1 MVQTAITDGVGV
13 MKLRKKTINEI
24 ADMICGN
31 DESKHFTYRSSIYLT
46 KFFEECGLDYVHDG
60 STRKR
65 WVADVLRKIL
75 SESGSNLH
83 LLPDNFVLVIREL
96 MDIYD
101 AVDSDPKRENALEE
115 LNSSLAR
122 DGFQAYYDDERICQI
137 LKSGTQVNSSAILSP
152 QRAWTKEEQEV
163 CKSIKKFME
172 TSSEDVITEEILLP
186 LFHHLGFQ
194 RITHADHKDK
204 ALEYGKDIWMKY
216 ILPTSHNLYFGVQ
229 VKKGTIRSSGKPNSS
244 NIAELLS
251 QIKMMLDHAIFDP
264 EINKRRL
271 VDHAIIVASGEITK
285 QARNWLGEKLD
296 ASQRSQI
303 LFMEQKDVLDL
314 FIKHK
319 VPLPSVITG
328 RSDASDLSDSLPF

>member
-1 MVQTAITDGVGV
+1 
-13 MKLRKKTINEI
+13 MKLKKKTIIEI

-31 DESKHFTYRSSIYLT
+31 EGKYFIYRSSSYLT
-46 KFFEECGLDYVHDG
+46 EFFEECGLNYVHDG
-60 STRKR
+60 STRKW
-65 WVADVLRKIL
+65 WVVGVLSSIL
-75 SESGSNLH
+75 SEPGINPH
-83 LLPDNFVLVIREL
+83 LLPDKFILVIREL
-96 MDIYD
+96 MDIHD
-101 AVDSDPKRENALEE
+101 ATDSDPGRKNALKQ

-137 LKSGTQVNSSAILSP
+137 LENKTRVNSSAILSP
-152 QRAWTKEEQEV
+152 QRAWTNEERET

-172 TSSEDVITEEILLP
+172 SSSEDTITEEILLP

-194 RITHADHKDK
+194 RISHAGHKDK

-229 VKKGTIRSSGKPNSS
+229 VKKGEIRSSAKPNDS
-244 NIAELLS
+244 NITELLS
-251 QIKMMLDHAIFDP
+251 QIKMMLDHVIFDP

-303 LFMEQKDVLDL
+303 LFMEQKDILDL
-314 FIKHK
+314 FIKHRI
-319 VPLPSVITG
+319 PLSPVITG
-328 RSDASDLSDSLPF
+328 QSDASDFNDNLPF